1 MMWCCFSGGERDAF
15 CGGGLGCISAEIDYG
30 VSENMNDI
38 AGLTEYIVRA
48 KRTDEH

>member
-1 MMWCCFSGGERDAF
+1 MRFVGVGWWVGWRGGV
-15 CGGGLGCISAEIDYG
+15 GCISAEIDYG

-48 KRTDEH
+48 KRTDEYEM